1 MSSANVN
8 PDDPVIAFIALG
20 SNLED
25 PVKQVNIG
33 FDELAHMKDSRLVRA
48 SALYSGAP
56 IGESY
61 TGQPDFVNAV
71 AKIETLLSPQ
81 ALLNTLLLIEL
92 KHGRNRK
99 VPNSA
104 RTLDLDLLL
113 YGQSKIDET
122 DLIIPHPR
130 MHTRAFVLVPL
141 LEVDDD
147 CMIPDKGYARDWLS
161 YVDKQ
166 GLTKIA

>member
-1 MSSANVN
+1 MNSANIN
-8 PDDPVIAFIALG
+8 PVDPVIAFIALG
-20 SNLED
+20 SNLDD
-25 PVKQVNIG
+25 PIKQVKIG
-33 FDELAHMKDSRLVRA
+33 FEELANLRDSRLIKA

-56 IGESY
+56 IGDNY

-71 AKIETLLSPQ
+71 AKIETKLSPQ
-81 ALLNTLLLIEL
+81 TLLNTLLSIEL
-92 KHGRNRK
+92 KHGRDRK

-130 MHTRAFVLVPL
+130 MHIRAFVLIPL
-141 LEVDDD
+141 VEVDDD
-147 CMIPDKGYARDWLS
+147 CMIPDKGLARDWITYVNTQELS
-161 YVDKQ
+161 
-166 GLTKIA
+166 KIA